1 MEELLNYLGNPH
13 QGIKSV
19 HIAGTKG
26 KGSTAAMIA
35 SVLSA
40 SGYKTGLYTSPHLH
54 SPRER
59 IQIDGKP
66 ITPEELV
73 LMTQKI
79 IPALSKPSSYGF
91 RTTFEVLTALSFL
104 YFKERAVDYQV
115 VEVGLGG
122 RLDATN
128 VIQPLVAVITSISL
142 DHTEVLGATLDKIA
156 KEKAGI
162 IKPRGIVV
170 SSPQPIE
177 AQRVIQEVCR
187 ERGAKLIQVGEE
199 ITWRCLYVSKG
210 GQSFE
215 VKGLKGEYQ
224 LFLPLLGEHQLENAA
239 AAIATL
245 EQLNDP
251 KITPQSIA
259 KGLSKVSWEGRLQI
273 LQEKP
278 LIIVDGAHN
287 AYSAQR
293 LREAILRHFPFQK
306 LLLIMGASVD
316 KDIAGMVRELSP
328 LSPHVFVTTSKHP
341 RAAPA
346 EVLASEWERQG
357 FKPCLSHSLP
367 QAINQALSQAGEG
380 DLVLATGSLFI
391 AAEVIEYITGQRPE

>member
-1 MEELLNYLGNPH
+1 MDYRQAIDYIFGFTDLEKTPLRSAEYFDLRRMEELLNYLGNPH

-170 SSPQPIE
+170 SSSQLKPKGSSK
-177 AQRVIQEVCR
+177 RF
-187 ERGAKLIQVGEE
+187 VG
-199 ITWRCLYVSKG
+199 
-210 GQSFE
+210 
-215 VKGLKGEYQ
+215 KGEPSSY
-224 LFLPLLGEHQLENAA
+224 
-239 AAIATL
+239 
-245 EQLNDP
+245 
-251 KITPQSIA
+251 K
-259 KGLSKVSWEGRLQI
+259 WGR
-273 LQEKP
+273 
-278 LIIVDGAHN
+278 
-287 AYSAQR
+287 R
-293 LREAILRHFPFQK
+293 
-306 LLLIMGASVD
+306 
-316 KDIAGMVRELSP
+316 
-328 LSPHVFVTTSKHP
+328 
-341 RAAPA
+341 
-346 EVLASEWERQG
+346 
-357 FKPCLSHSLP
+357 
-367 QAINQALSQAGEG
+367 
-380 DLVLATGSLFI
+380 
-391 AAEVIEYITGQRPE
+391 